1 MVKKN
6 VVPTP
11 FSDST
16 HFLPPPDVIIFLIIN
31 SPIVQRNT
39 NHNLQNNNLFLF
51 IIL

>member
-16 HFLPPPDVIIFLIIN
+16 HILPPPEVIIFLIIN
-31 SPIVQRNT
+31 SPIVQLNS
-39 NHNLQNNNLFLF
+39 NINSQKNN
-51 IIL
+51 